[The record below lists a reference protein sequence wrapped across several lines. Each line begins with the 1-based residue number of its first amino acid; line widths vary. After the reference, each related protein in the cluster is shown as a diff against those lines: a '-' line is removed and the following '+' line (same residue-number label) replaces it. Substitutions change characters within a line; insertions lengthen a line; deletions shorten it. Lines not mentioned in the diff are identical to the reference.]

1 MMEILLSFLM
11 VTKSVFH
18 SGRTCN
24 NGKTGNTSTKDVEI
38 MVPLKYLSNFLRTL
52 EISFINC
59 EISPMLTWSKYCF
72 LEPTFAVTN
81 TRHYVPIVTLPTQE
95 NVKLLKQLELEE
107 QLIEL

>member
-1 MMEILLSFLM
+1 M
-11 VTKSVFH
+11 
-18 SGRTCN
+18 
-24 NGKTGNTSTKDVEI
+24 
-38 MVPLKYLSNFLRTL
+38 RTL